1 MTLLCVFQELE
12 EEHEILNEEYNK
24 LMVDQKKLQE
34 KLRLLEQDKA
44 KVSSVALA
52 QNTTHH
58 ILIHSCQNWKL
69 SSGPISLLKITCY

>member
-24 LMVDQKKLQE
+24 LMMDQKKLQE

-44 KVSSVALA
+44 KVSCVTPA
-52 QNTTHH
+52 QYTT
-58 ILIHSCQNWKL
+58 S
-69 SSGPISLLKITCY
+69 